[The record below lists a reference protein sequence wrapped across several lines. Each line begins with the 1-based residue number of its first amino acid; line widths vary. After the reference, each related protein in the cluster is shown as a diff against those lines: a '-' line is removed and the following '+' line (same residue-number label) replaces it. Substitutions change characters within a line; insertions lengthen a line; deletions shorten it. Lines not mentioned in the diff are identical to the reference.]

1 MGKRIVLVGIV
12 TYNPSIERLEDCIN
26 AISKQVEDI
35 YVFDNGSQNIEEIEM
50 LLSRCSYN
58 INLHKN
64 GVNAGIATALARI
77 MDYAYENH
85 YEWVLT
91 MDQDSV
97 LQPGTISAYL
107 EGSKL
112 YQDAGMFTCLIKDRN
127 FVDEKYEKQ
136 NEAYKE
142 VEYCI
147 TSASFINV
155 TAYKMT
161 PGYDEDFFIDC
172 VDFDICYSLRSS
184 GYKIYRVNHVGLLHE
199 VGKGENRRFLWKKI
213 VVYHENPL
221 RIYYLARNL
230 CKMHKKHKGY
240 TWLILLKKEA
250 ALLLRI
256 ILYEDN
262 KKNKF
267 KNFCHGILEA

>member
-1 MGKRIVLVGIV
+1 MDGNMVLAGIV
-12 TYNPSIERLEDCIN
+12 TYNPSIERLKCCIE
-26 AISKQVEDI
+26 AVVEQVDNI
-35 YVFDNGSQNIEEIEM
+35 IIFDNGSCDVEKIEKLISQYKNNVYLYKNNI
-50 LLSRCSYN
+50 
-58 INLHKN
+58 
-64 GVNAGIATALARI
+64 NAGIATALVRI
-77 MDYAYENH
+77 MNYAYENY

-91 MDQDSV
+91 LDQDSV

-147 TSASFINV
+147 TSAAFINV

-221 RIYYLARNL
+221 RIYYMARNL
-230 CKMHKKHKGY
+230 RKMHKKHKGY